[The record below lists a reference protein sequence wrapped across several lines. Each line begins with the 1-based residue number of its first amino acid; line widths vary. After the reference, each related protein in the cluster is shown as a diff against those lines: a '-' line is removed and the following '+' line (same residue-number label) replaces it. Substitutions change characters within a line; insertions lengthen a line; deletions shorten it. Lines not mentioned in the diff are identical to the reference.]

1 MTEANNSDMD
11 SGLAAS
17 VRRGRPPK
25 ARAET
30 SGPDRKD
37 TGRAERVPLGSFR
50 QKLQANNREGFV
62 RRWIND
68 DRQRLQLAQQAGYD
82 FVLHDEVAKSTDDGG
97 KISQIVGSKDGGGAL
112 RAYLMEIR
120 EDWYWD
126 DQAEKQKR
134 IDATEGLIR
143 RGELTQKVGQD
154 GSYIPSQGITI
165 KRA

>member
-1 MTEANNSDMD
+1 MTEANELD
-11 SGLAAS
+11 SGLSAV
-17 VRRGRPPK
+17 VRRGR
-25 ARAET
+25 RNSRTDT
-30 SGPDRKD
+30 SGTEREPE
-37 TGRAERVPLGSFR
+37 GRAKRIPLGAFQ
-50 QKLQANNREGFV
+50 QKLQASNREGFV

-82 FVLHDEVAKSTDDGG
+82 FVIHDDVAKSTDDGG

-126 DQAEKQKR
+126 DQAEKQSR

-143 RGELTQKVGQD
+143 RGELTQKVGVD
-154 GSYIPSQGITI
+154 GSYIPSQGISI